1 MQPVAVV
8 LRSDVQT
15 SYTLPA
21 RARTRGLIGRS
32 NWYGQKGHSMARE
45 IDPSVSRY
53 ITMVQ
58 RLPRLSREDEAEI
71 CRRWCEHGDPKAKD
85 LLVRAH
91 LRYVVAIAL
100 KYRRYGLP
108 LGDLIAEGNFGVV
121 HALGKFEP
129 ERGNRFVT
137 YAAYWIRAYML
148 NYIIHSWSQ
157 VSAGSGALRSKMFFK
172 LRRERVRI
180 TNLVGEGE
188 EASRLLAER
197 FGLPEPQIAAMLRRL
212 EGRDVSL
219 DSKVFDDAMT
229 TLLDTLE
236 SQMPNQ
242 EDGMASGQIRDRAR
256 AAVRRALDTL
266 DTRERFIAEKRL
278 MAEGN
283 DELSLAEIGRRLG
296 VSRERARQLEAR
308 AKRKLRVRIQE
319 LAQGSGPG
327 AMPFEL
333 ASAAA

>member
-1 MQPVAVV
+1 
-8 LRSDVQT
+8 
-15 SYTLPA
+15 
-21 RARTRGLIGRS
+21 
-32 NWYGQKGHSMARE
+32 MARE
-45 IDPSVSRY
+45 IDPAVSRY

-58 RLPRLSREDEAEI
+58 HLPRLSRQEEMEI
-71 CRRWCEHGDPKAKD
+71 STRWCHNGDEKAKD
-85 LLVRAH
+85 MLVRAH

-108 LGDLIAEGNFGVV
+108 LGELIAEGNFGVV

-148 NYIIHSWSQ
+148 NYIIRSWSL

-188 EASRLLAER
+188 RADELLAER
-197 FGLPEPQIAAMLRRL
+197 FNMPKQQISAMLRRL
-212 EGRDVSL
+212 DGRDVSL
-219 DSKVFDDAMT
+219 DSKVFDDALT
-229 TLLDTLE
+229 TLVDTLQSPDASQEE
-236 SQMPNQ
+236 SV
-242 EDGMASGQIRDRAR
+242 GGQQIHERLTTS
-256 AAVRRALDTL
+256 VGRALEVL
-266 DTRERFIAEKRL
+266 DQRERFIVEKRL
-278 MAEGN
+278 MADSE

-308 AKRKLRVRIQE
+308 AKRKLKAQIGE
-319 LAQGSGPG
+319 LSRDLDNIAV
-327 AMPFEL
+327 ET
-333 ASAAA
+333 AA

>member
-1 MQPVAVV
+1 
-8 LRSDVQT
+8 
-15 SYTLPA
+15 
-21 RARTRGLIGRS
+21 
-32 NWYGQKGHSMARE
+32 MARE
-45 IDPSVSRY
+45 IDPAVSRY

-58 RLPRLSREDEAEI
+58 HLPRLSRQEEMEISTRWYQHSDE
-71 CRRWCEHGDPKAKD
+71 KAKD

-108 LGDLIAEGNFGVV
+108 LGELIAEGNFGVV

-148 NYIIHSWSQ
+148 NYIIRSWSL

-188 EASRLLAER
+188 RADELLAER
-197 FGLPEPQIAAMLRRL
+197 FNMPKQQISAMLRRL
-212 EGRDVSL
+212 DGRDVSL
-219 DSKVFDDAMT
+219 DSKVFDDALT
-229 TLLDTLE
+229 TLVDTLQ
-236 SQMPNQ
+236 SPDIGQ
-242 EDGMASGQIRDRAR
+242 EETVGGQQIHDRLTT
-256 AAVRRALDTL
+256 AVGRALEVL
-266 DTRERFIAEKRL
+266 DQRERFIVEKRL
-278 MAEGN
+278 MADSE

-308 AKRKLRVRIQE
+308 AKRKLKAQIGDLSHDLDN
-319 LAQGSGPG
+319 LAV
-327 AMPFEL
+327 ET
-333 ASAAA
+333 AA